1 MWVPTQSTAIETSA
15 RHDETRHRAD
25 AAERARRT
33 AATLAEKGDHQGHA
47 VWSQVADNVERLRQP
62 HQPPRARNDLTA
74 AAACGSQV
82 VGPIRIGKRNEPA
95 GGSSEGESL
104 GDEPRRLALSI

>member
-47 VWSQVADNVERLRQP
+47 VWSQVADSVERLRQP
-62 HQPPRARNDLTA
+62 PRPRNDLTA

>member
-1 MWVPTQSTAIETSA
+1 MSPPIRTRRSAGKREGSGMWVPTQSTAIETSA

-47 VWSQVADNVERLRQP
+47 VWSQVADSVERLRQP
-62 HQPPRARNDLTA
+62 HLVDSRRAREMT
-74 AAACGSQV
+74 
-82 VGPIRIGKRNEPA
+82 
-95 GGSSEGESL
+95 
-104 GDEPRRLALSI
+104 